1 MTIALLALNRPRMD
15 AVALLMMT
23 VLPLTGVV
31 TMTEALAGFS
41 DPNVVLI
48 AALFVIGAALVRT
61 GVAQRLGDFVV
72 RHAGRRESRLV
83 ALLMPIVT
91 GIGSFMS
98 STGVVAIFIPVVL
111 RISER
116 ARIPAARLMMPLSVA
131 ALISGMMTLVATPP
145 NLVVQSELVRQGH
158 AGFEFFSFTPFGLPI
173 LLLAVLYMLFARRW
187 LGRSSTAEADRPPG
201 KRLSDYVEEYR
212 LAGREHRLRIAA
224 DSPLVGR
231 RLGELDLRATENV
244 NIVAIERRHRFSTDL
259 LRPTAQTALQ
269 AGDVLFLDAREPG
282 PDLAAMTRDLKLV
295 ELPLH
300 GGYFADRSQEIG
312 LAELMVPAHSTLI
325 GKTVVEARFRSEFDL
340 AVIGLKRRN
349 AALPG
354 SVVAERLEIGD
365 TLLVVGPWR
374 AIRKLQGQQGEL
386 IVLNVPVELDEVI
399 PAPSRAP
406 FAVATLALVVAAM
419 VSGTIPNVQAA
430 LLGCLLL
437 GLFRCIDMD
446 GAYRSIHWQSLIV
459 IVGMLPFSR
468 ALQNTGGADLAAGAL
483 LELVGG
489 AGPRMTLATVF
500 AVTAM
505 FGLFIS
511 NTATAVLMAP
521 IALAVAA
528 ELGASPYPFAMTVAL
543 AASAAFMTP
552 VSSPVNT
559 LVVGPGNYTFA
570 DFVRIGVPFA
580 AVTLLTTVALVPLV
594 YPF

>member
-1 MTIALLALNRPRMD
+1 MLALNRPRMD
-15 AVALLMMT
+15 AAALLAMT
-23 VLPLTGVV
+23 LLPLTGVI
-31 TMTEALAGFS
+31 TMNEALTGFS

-61 GVAQRLGDFVV
+61 GVAQRLGDFVI
-72 RHAGRRESRLV
+72 RRAGRSESRLV
-83 ALLMPIVT
+83 ALLMTIVT

-111 RISER
+111 RICER

-145 NLVVQSELVRQGH
+145 NLVVNGELVRQGH

-187 LGRSSTAEADRPPG
+187 LGRAHTAEPPRPLRR
-201 KRLSDYVEEYR
+201 RLNDYVEEYR
-212 LAGREHRLRIAA
+212 LAAREHRLRIAA
-224 DSPLVGR
+224 DSPLVGK
-231 RLGELDLRATENV
+231 RLSELDLRATENV
-244 NIVAIERRHRFSTDL
+244 NIIAIERRHRFSTDT
-259 LRPTAQTALQ
+259 LRPTAQTELE
-269 AGDVLFLDAREPG
+269 AGDVLFLDTRDPA
-282 PDLAAMTRDLKLV
+282 PDLAALTRDLKLV
-295 ELPLH
+295 ELPLR

-312 LAELMVPAHSTLI
+312 MAELMVPAHSTLI
-325 GKTVVEARFRSEFDL
+325 GKTVVEARFRSELDL
-340 AVIGLKRRN
+340 AVIGLKRGN
-349 AALPG
+349 AAVEG
-354 SVVAERLEIGD
+354 SVVTERFELGD

-374 AIRKLQGQQGEL
+374 AIRKLQGQQREL
-386 IVLNVPVELDEVI
+386 IVLDVPVELDEVI

-406 FAVATLALVVAAM
+406 FAVATLALVVALM
-419 VSGTIPNVQAA
+419 VWSPIPNVQAA
-430 LLGCLLL
+430 LIGCLLL
-437 GLFRCIDMD
+437 GLFRCVDLD

-500 AVTAM
+500 AVTALL
-505 FGLFIS
+505 GLFIS

-559 LVVGPGNYTFA
+559 LVLGPGNYTFA
-570 DFVRIGVPFA
+570 DFVRIGVPFTVLA
-580 AVTLLTTVALVPLV
+580 LLTTVALVPLV